1 MKLKNFFK
9 ILGLALFFAAL
20 VLFMLSQNQS
30 IDLVPVLFIVAFGT
44 ILAFS
49 GACLITSELIGKI
62 EDLEKRAFWLEEEVR
77 KLKEKNN
84 VDKEQ

>member
-9 ILGLALFFAAL
+9 ILGLTLFLAAL

-30 IDLVPVLFIVAFGT
+30 VDLVSVLFIVAFGT

-49 GACLITSELIGKI
+49 GACLITGELIGKI
-62 EDLEKRAFWLEEEVR
+62 ETLEKRSALLEEELT
-77 KLKEKNN
+77 KLKEKINI
-84 VDKEQ
+84 DKEQ